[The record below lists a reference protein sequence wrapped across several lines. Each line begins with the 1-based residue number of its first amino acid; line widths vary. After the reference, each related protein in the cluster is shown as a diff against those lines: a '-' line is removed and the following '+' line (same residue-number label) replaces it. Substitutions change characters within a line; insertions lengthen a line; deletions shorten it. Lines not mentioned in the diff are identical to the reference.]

1 MYGIFIIGTAGSGK
15 SLLTASLFSWLTEK
29 KKDVTIVNLDPGVL
43 KLPYNPDI
51 DIRNYISIADLM
63 DKYELGPNGALLIA
77 SDLFVDKIIDF
88 NKEIEAQNSEY
99 LLIDT
104 PGQME
109 LFAFRVSGPLIARE
123 LNIDQKMVLYL
134 YDAPFCSSP
143 FNYVSTIFLSAAVF
157 LRFMLPQLNILAK
170 SDLVNKEKVR
180 EILDWSSRPESIQP
194 VLNLQPELSMYL
206 LAKDLFKAI
215 SRLRLDFSLIPC
227 SAKYLDNFVNL
238 HAAITRIFTR
248 GEEE

>member
-29 KKDVTIVNLDPGVL
+29 GKDVTLINLDPGVL

-51 DIRNYISIADLM
+51 DIRSYISIEDLM
-63 DKYELGPNGALLIA
+63 DKYELGPNGALLMA
-77 SDLFVDKIIDF
+77 SDLFVDKIVEF
-88 NKEIEAQNSEY
+88 NKELEEQNPEY
-99 LLIDT
+99 VLIDT

-123 LNIDQKMVLYL
+123 LNIDQKMILYL
-134 YDAPFCSSP
+134 FDAPFCSNP

-157 LRFMLPQLNILAK
+157 LRFTLPQLNILSK
-170 SDLVNKEKVR
+170 SDLVTNKKVK
-180 EILDWSSRPESIQP
+180 EILDWASKPEMLQPAFNIQP
-194 VLNLQPELSMYL
+194 EGSMYL
-206 LAKDLFKAI
+206 LAKDIFNAL
-215 SRLRLDFSLIPC
+215 SRLRLDFSLIAC
-227 SAKYLDNFVNL
+227 SAKNLDNFVNL
-238 HAAITRIFTR
+238 HAAIERVFTK